1 MQWRGQKQ
9 SKNVEDRRGVSG
21 RQAATGGGI
30 VALIILLIS
39 VFTGRDL
46 SGLMMLFDQPAT
58 VQTQSSDQRG
68 PRPDD
73 DLAEMVSVVLAST
86 EDIWT
91 RIFQEQNSQYRPP
104 GLVLFDDATSSG
116 CGHASSAIGPF
127 YCPADEK
134 VYIDLAFCEEL
145 KTRFRAPGEF
155 AVAYV
160 IGHEVGHHIQHLMG
174 ITDQVHQMRGRLP
187 EREYNQ
193 LSVKMELQADFLA
206 GVWGYYAKN
215 TDLRLDDKDLR
226 DALNAA
232 NAIGDDRIQ
241 MEAQGYVVP
250 DAFTHGTSEQRMK
263 WFRMGFESGDLSLG
277 DFNQIE

>member
-58 VQTQSSDQRG
+58 VQTQSPDQRG

>member
-58 VQTQSSDQRG
+58 VQTQSPDQRG

-215 TDLRLDDKDLR
+215 TDLRLNDKDLR

>member
-68 PRPDD
+68 SRPDD